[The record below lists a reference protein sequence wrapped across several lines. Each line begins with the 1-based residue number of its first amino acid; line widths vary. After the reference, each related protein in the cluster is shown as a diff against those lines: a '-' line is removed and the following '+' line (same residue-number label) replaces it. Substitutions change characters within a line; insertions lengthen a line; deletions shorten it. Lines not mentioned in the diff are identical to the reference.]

1 MDDFERELTRMMRE
15 GRAHTP
21 FDPGR
26 RARLYE
32 GIRARRRT
40 RVLVRAGGS
49 ALAVAGLSVGLA
61 FLPHL
66 GSGPAPADLPLPA
79 TGSTAPPRSGGPT
92 GTASGTAEPSTS
104 APPTRGTG
112 AGTPGDTPP
121 GDDRTGHDGP
131 RLDALGTR
139 VPAGDGVGNLRAQP
153 RQHPDLPAAERVT
166 PHGRP

>member
-32 GIRARRRT
+32 DIRARRRT
-40 RVLVRAGGS
+40 RVLMRAGGS

-66 GSGPAPADLPLPA
+66 GSGPTPADLPLPA

-92 GTASGTAEPSTS
+92 GTASGTSAPGTS
-104 APPTRGTG
+104 VPPTRTTES
-112 AGTPGDTPP
+112 GTPGSSTTTGPPRTDPASTASGPVPPTTTEPGTSEPDVNDTPTYP
-121 GDDRTGHDGP
+121 PPTG
-131 RLDALGTR
+131 
-139 VPAGDGVGNLRAQP
+139 
-153 RQHPDLPAAERVT
+153 
-166 PHGRP
+166 

>member
-15 GRAHTP
+15 GRAQTS

-92 GTASGTAEPSTS
+92 ETASGTAEPSTS
-104 APPTRGTG
+104 APPTRSTES
-112 AGTPGDTPP
+112 GTPGGSTTTGPPMTDPSSTASGSVSPETTESGTSEPDVNGTPTYP
-121 GDDRTGHDGP
+121 PPSG
-131 RLDALGTR
+131 
-139 VPAGDGVGNLRAQP
+139 
-153 RQHPDLPAAERVT
+153 
-166 PHGRP
+166 

>member
-40 RVLVRAGGS
+40 RVLMRAGGS

-79 TGSTAPPRSGGPT
+79 TGSTAPPRPGGPT
-92 GTASGTAEPSTS
+92 GTASGPAEPSTS
-104 APPTRGTG
+104 APPARSTVS
-112 AGTPGDTPP
+112 GTPGDSTTTTPATTDPSSTDSGSVSPETTESGTSEP
-121 GDDRTGHDGP
+121 GFGGTPTYPP
-131 RLDALGTR
+131 RSG
-139 VPAGDGVGNLRAQP
+139 
-153 RQHPDLPAAERVT
+153 
-166 PHGRP
+166 

>member
-26 RARLYE
+26 RARLYD

-92 GTASGTAEPSTS
+92 GTASATAEPSTS
-104 APPTRGTG
+104 VPPAGSTES
-112 AGTPGDTPP
+112 GTPGGSTTTGPPTTDPGSTASGSVSPGTTEAGTSEPDVNGTPTYP
-121 GDDRTGHDGP
+121 PPSG
-131 RLDALGTR
+131 
-139 VPAGDGVGNLRAQP
+139 
-153 RQHPDLPAAERVT
+153 
-166 PHGRP
+166 

>member
-26 RARLYE
+26 RARLYD

-92 GTASGTAEPSTS
+92 GAASATAEPSTS
-104 APPTRGTG
+104 LPPPHSTES
-112 AGTPGDTPP
+112 GTPGGSTTTGPPMTDPGSTASGSVSPGTTEAGTSAPDVNGTPTYP
-121 GDDRTGHDGP
+121 PPSG
-131 RLDALGTR
+131 
-139 VPAGDGVGNLRAQP
+139 
-153 RQHPDLPAAERVT
+153 
-166 PHGRP
+166 

>member
-1 MDDFERELTRMMRE
+1 MDDFERELTRVMRE

-21 FDPGR
+21 FDPGH

-79 TGSTAPPRSGGPT
+79 TGSTAPPRSGEPT
-92 GTASGTAEPSTS
+92 GTTSGTAAPSTS
-104 APPTRGTG
+104 VPPPRTTE
-112 AGTPGDTPP
+112 AGTPDDTPAGTTEPATTAP
-121 GDDRTGHDGP
+121 GPTHSGSVPPRTTESETSGP
-131 RLDALGTR
+131 G
-139 VPAGDGVGNLRAQP
+139 PGS
-153 RQHPDLPAAERVT
+153 T
-166 PHGRP
+166 PTYPPPSG

>member
-21 FDPGR
+21 FDPGH
-26 RARLYE
+26 RARLHE

-92 GTASGTAEPSTS
+92 GTADPSSS
-104 APPTRGTG
+104 APPTRSTES
-112 AGTPGDTPP
+112 GTPDGSTTTGPAMTDPSSTASRSDPPESTESGTSEPDVNGTPTYP
-121 GDDRTGHDGP
+121 PPSG
-131 RLDALGTR
+131 
-139 VPAGDGVGNLRAQP
+139 
-153 RQHPDLPAAERVT
+153 
-166 PHGRP
+166 

>member
-1 MDDFERELTRMMRE
+1 MDDFERELTHMMRE

-40 RVLVRAGGS
+40 RVLMRAGGS

-92 GTASGTAEPSTS
+92 GTATGPAQPSTS
-104 APPTRGTG
+104 APPARSTVS
-112 AGTPGDTPP
+112 GTPGDSTTTSEPATTDPGSTDSGSVAPETTAPQTPESGTSEP
-121 GDDRTGHDGP
+121 AFGGTPTYPP
-131 RLDALGTR
+131 RSG
-139 VPAGDGVGNLRAQP
+139 
-153 RQHPDLPAAERVT
+153 
-166 PHGRP
+166 

>member
-40 RVLVRAGGS
+40 RVLMRAGGS

-79 TGSTAPPRSGGPT
+79 TGSTAPPRPGGPT
-92 GTASGTAEPSTS
+92 GTTSGPAEPSTS
-104 APPTRGTG
+104 APPARSTMS
-112 AGTPGDTPP
+112 GTPGDSTTTEPATTDPSSTDSGSVSPETTESGTSEPGFGGTPTYP
-121 GDDRTGHDGP
+121 P
-131 RLDALGTR
+131 RSG
-139 VPAGDGVGNLRAQP
+139 
-153 RQHPDLPAAERVT
+153 
-166 PHGRP
+166 

>member
-15 GRAHTP
+15 GRAQTS

-32 GIRARRRT
+32 GIRTRRRT

-79 TGSTAPPRSGGPT
+79 TGSTAPPHSGGPT
-92 GTASGTAEPSTS
+92 ETASGRAEPSTS
-104 APPTRGTG
+104 APPTRSTES
-112 AGTPGDTPP
+112 GTPGGSTTTGPPMTDPSSTASGSVSPETTESGTSEPDVNGTPTYP
-121 GDDRTGHDGP
+121 PPSG
-131 RLDALGTR
+131 
-139 VPAGDGVGNLRAQP
+139 
-153 RQHPDLPAAERVT
+153 
-166 PHGRP
+166 

>member
-26 RARLYE
+26 RARLYD

-40 RVLVRAGGS
+40 RALVRAGGS

-92 GTASGTAEPSTS
+92 GTASATAEPSTS
-104 APPTRGTG
+104 LPPPDSTES
-112 AGTPGDTPP
+112 GTPGGSTTTGPP
-121 GDDRTGHDGP
+121 MTDPGSTASGSVSP
-131 RLDALGTR
+131 GTTE
-139 VPAGDGVGNLRAQP
+139 AGTSA
-153 RQHPDLPAAERVT
+153 PDVNGAPT
-166 PHGRP
+166 YPPPSG

>member
-15 GRAHTP
+15 GPAHTP
-21 FDPGR
+21 FDPGH
-26 RARLYE
+26 RARLYD

-61 FLPHL
+61 FLPQL

-92 GTASGTAEPSTS
+92 GTAEPSSSEPPTSSSDSSTPGGDSPVGTTEPATTDAGSTASGSASPDTTESGTSEP
-104 APPTRGTG
+104 GHN
-112 AGTPGDTPP
+112 GTPTYPPP
-121 GDDRTGHDGP
+121 GG
-131 RLDALGTR
+131 
-139 VPAGDGVGNLRAQP
+139 
-153 RQHPDLPAAERVT
+153 
-166 PHGRP
+166 

>member
-21 FDPGR
+21 FDPGH

-61 FLPHL
+61 LLPHL

-79 TGSTAPPRSGGPT
+79 TGSTAPPRSGEPT
-92 GTASGTAEPSTS
+92 GTASGAAEPSTS
-104 APPTRGTG
+104 VPPPRSTE
-112 AGTPGDTPP
+112 AGTPP
-121 GDDRTGHDGP
+121 GS
-131 RLDALGTR
+131 
-139 VPAGDGVGNLRAQP
+139 PAGTTE
-153 RQHPDLPAAERVT
+153 PATTAPGSTHSGSASPGTTEPGTSEPSPGST
-166 PHGRP
+166 PTYPPPSG